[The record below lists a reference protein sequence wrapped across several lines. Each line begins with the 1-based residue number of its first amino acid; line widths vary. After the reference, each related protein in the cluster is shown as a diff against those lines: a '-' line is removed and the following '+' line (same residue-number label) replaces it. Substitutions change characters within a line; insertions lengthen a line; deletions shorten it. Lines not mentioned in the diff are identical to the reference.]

1 MKPELFHIA
10 GLTIY
15 GYGFCILVGVIAA
28 FFHLYLNRVRLGMD
42 VDSISTV
49 ILICFVGVFLGGK
62 VFYFL
67 EDPAGHWSRMDQFFG
82 DLGNGFVFYGSFLVT
97 LLMLWVWM
105 RKIGWDFWDKM
116 DDIGIAGAFV
126 HGFGKLGCFLAG
138 CCHGVVCGNP
148 NYGVVFND
156 VKSHAEPLGEAL
168 YPVQLWD
175 SGIVFFSI
183 AMMLWM
189 QRRGKA
195 FGGQLFFFY
204 ALIYGV
210 GRFFTESYRGDV
222 SRGFVFNGLLSHSQ
236 LIAILVV
243 AFSGIGYWFLRR
255 RQLLK
260 V

>member
-67 EDPAGHWSRMDQFFG
+67 EDPAGHWLRMDQFFG

-210 GRFFTESYRGDV
+210 GRFFTESYRGDI

-236 LIAILVV
+236 FIAILVV

>member
-1 MKPELFHIA
+1 M
-10 GLTIY
+10 
-15 GYGFCILVGVIAA
+15 
-28 FFHLYLNRVRLGMD
+28 
-42 VDSISTV
+42 
-49 ILICFVGVFLGGK
+49 
-62 VFYFL
+62 
-67 EDPAGHWSRMDQFFG
+67 
-82 DLGNGFVFYGSFLVT
+82 
-97 LLMLWVWM
+97 
-105 RKIGWDFWDKM
+105 GWDFWDKM

-138 CCHGVVCGNP
+138 CCHGVVCVNP
-148 NYGVVFND
+148 KYGIIFND

-189 QRRGKA
+189 QKRGKT

-210 GRFFTESYRGDV
+210 GRFFTEGYRGDI

-236 LIAILVV
+236 FIAILVV
-243 AFSGIGYWFLRR
+243 TFSGIGYWFLRR
-255 RQLLK
+255 RQLRK
-260 V
+260 A